1 MTKTI
6 RSAVRGSSGKQPSLE
21 EFLLNERRWIR
32 QAQGYAMGSQ
42 VQTWQWYD
50 EPQNQRLQNGWFVMD
65 NTIKMDDLG
74 VPLFSV
80 VVKKIRTLDAFEESG
95 WIFAVEEIE
104 AAIE

>member
-1 MTKTI
+1 
-6 RSAVRGSSGKQPSLE
+6 
-21 EFLLNERRWIR
+21 
-32 QAQGYAMGSQ
+32 
-42 VQTWQWYD
+42 
-50 EPQNQRLQNGWFVMD
+50 MD

-80 VVKKIRTLDAFEESG
+80 VVKKIWTLDAFEESG